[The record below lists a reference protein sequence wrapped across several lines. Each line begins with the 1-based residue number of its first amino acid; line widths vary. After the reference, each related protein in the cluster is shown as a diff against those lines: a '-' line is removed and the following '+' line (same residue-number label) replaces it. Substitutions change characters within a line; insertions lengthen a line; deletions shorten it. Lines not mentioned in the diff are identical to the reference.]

1 MSLPEN
7 KEHAQERTVSL
18 NGAIVAESQARISPF
33 DHGLTVG
40 DGVFETLRTFGGKVF
55 AWRRHYQRLKRSAD
69 VMGLAIE
76 SSETLRRW
84 AEELLADHSFE
95 ESRVRVTITGGLAPP
110 STARGSGPTTTLV
123 TVSELGHVPSVS
135 QVITVPWAR
144 NDRGALVGLKT
155 TSYGENVR
163 ALRRAYEQGASEA
176 LFPNTRGELCEGTGS
191 NVFVVWE
198 DQLRTPPLSSGC
210 LPGITRSLVLEL
222 AAELGMQ
229 VHQGPLALQS
239 LARADE
245 AFLSSTIR
253 CVQAIESVDGQKLP
267 VAPGTVTAKLAQAF
281 AELVERDLDP

>member
-1 MSLPEN
+1 MSLPQ
-7 KEHAQERTVSL
+7 KPERDREREVSL
-18 NGAIVAESQARISPF
+18 SGRIVPESQARISPF

-40 DGVFETLRTFGGKVF
+40 DGVFETLRTFGGKLF
-55 AWRRHYQRLKRSAD
+55 AWSRHYQRLKRSAD
-69 VMGLAIE
+69 VMGLPVE
-76 SSETLRRW
+76 SSETLRSW
-84 AEELLADHSFE
+84 ADELLGRSPYP
-95 ESRVRVTITGGLAPP
+95 ESRLRVTVTGGLAPP
-110 STARGSGPTTTLV
+110 STARGDGPATTLI
-123 TVSELGHVPSVS
+123 TVSELGEVANIS

-163 ALRRAYEQGASEA
+163 ALRCAHEQGASEA

-198 DQLRTPPLSSGC
+198 DLLRTPPLSSGC

-222 AAELGMQ
+222 AADLGIE
-229 VHQGPLALQS
+229 VSQGPLALQS

-253 CVQAIESVDGQKLP
+253 CVQAIETVDGQRLP
-267 VAPGTVTAKLAQAF
+267 VIHGDTTARLAEAF
-281 AELVERDLDP
+281 AALVERDLDP